1 MESKERSVILDILKI
16 IATFIIVWHHYQQI
30 LELKFSKFNF
40 FYGKFYFGWIVEL
53 FFVISGFLMY
63 RYIEKIKKG
72 LSFKEFY
79 LKRVLRLIPLVGIVA
94 IIYEITIYFYYKVFG
109 VSFINQKLDFFGTFI
124 SIFGI
129 QEGWVFVNP
138 MINNPMW
145 YISVLFLC
153 YIIFYYITYKH
164 QNLNIIYAYI
174 AMILIGVGIR
184 SYGIKL
190 PFFNMQS
197 ARGYYAFFTGLLLS
211 IYLNQ
216 YKVRTYIKISCL
228 ILFFLISLLILKD
241 SNIVKKDINY
251 ILTFIYYPC
260 IIVIGN
266 FDIFKNINKLKFLSI
281 FAEISYDVYVW
292 HASMILLTLIIV
304 EKLKLPINLYTH
316 KSMFIFSV
324 ILFIWG
330 TFSFYFIE
338 KPLKKLI
345 DKNLL
350 NFKEVE

>member
-1 MESKERSVILDILKI
+1 MQSKERNIILDILKI
-16 IATFIIVWHHYQQI
+16 ITTFIIVWHHYQQI
-30 LELKFSKFNF
+30 LEIKFKSLNF
-40 FYGKFYFGWIVEL
+40 FYGKFYFGWLVEL

-63 RYIEKIKKG
+63 GYIEKIKRG
-72 LSFKEFY
+72 LTFKEFY
-79 LKRVLRLIPLVGIVA
+79 LKRVLRLVPLIAIVA
-94 IIYEITIYFYYKVFG
+94 IIYEIIIYLYSKVFG
-109 VSFINQKLDFFGTFI
+109 ILFINQKLDFFGTFI
-124 SIFGI
+124 SMLGI
-129 QEGWVFVNP
+129 QEGWVFINP

-145 YISVLFLC
+145 YVSVLLLC
-153 YIIFYYITYKH
+153 YLIFYFITYKYE
-164 QNLNIIYAYI
+164 NLNIIYLYI
-174 AMILIGVGIR
+174 VMVLIGVGIR

-197 ARGYYAFFTGLLLS
+197 ARGYYSFFTGLILS
-211 IYLNQ
+211 IYLHR
-216 YKVRTYIKISCL
+216 YKVTNFIKIICV
-228 ILFFLISLLILKD
+228 ILFVVISLLIIKD
-241 SNIVKKDINY
+241 SSIIKKDINY

-260 IIVIGN
+260 VIIIGN
-266 FDIFKNINKLKFLSI
+266 FNVFKNINKIKFLSI

-316 KSMFIFSV
+316 KSMFIFSG

-350 NFKEVE
+350 NFKEVS